1 MVAAEAATER
11 SSADE
16 EVPEVSCAR
25 RVGEQTREERETRR
39 LELRGEAVSLD
50 SSEAV
55 TMDNLGVCAARVGA
69 SVKSKRKKVQKLG
82 MKGNTQSKTQVQEA
96 RCQKQER
103 QTHWLRT
110 LLTGCELMNGI
121 TRQTMNGIT
130 RQTVSRGLSSPG
142 RRRKAE
148 EEAKNKAKTNPK

>member
-1 MVAAEAATER
+1 MAAEAATER

-82 MKGNTQSKTQVQEA
+82 MKGNTQSKTKSK
-96 RCQKQER
+96 KQDAKSKR
-103 QTHWLRT
+103 GRH
-110 LLTGCELMNGI
+110 TGCGHCSLVAN
-121 TRQTMNGIT
+121 
-130 RQTVSRGLSSPG
+130 
-142 RRRKAE
+142 
-148 EEAKNKAKTNPK
+148 